1 MIPSARVRTDT
12 HNTKISIWTRRGQDT
27 VLIDYYLG
35 WAQSLYDP
43 VMLPF
48 TGYSVALRLAL
59 MSGDGQTDSRTDRQ
73 TDGAS

>member
-1 MIPSARVRTDT
+1 MIRDQ
-12 HNTKISIWTRRGQDT
+12 HHDDHDDDGRGPGRGHAT
-27 VLIDYYLG
+27 LGSDYYVG

-59 MSGDGQTDSRTDRQ
+59 MSGTSS
-73 TDGAS
+73 A